1 MSGAQSEDGSVQ
13 TSQEG
18 KELDPRDS
26 EAHRCVGFDDPESQE
41 IFNLT
46 QSTAAF
52 PKRKAAA
59 LLLFMKVGRLTPTRD
74 FSGGEPRGSAPDKSK
89 GNSKSR

>member
-18 KELDPRDS
+18 QELDPRDS

-46 QSTAAF
+46 QSTAAL
-52 PKRKAAA
+52 PSVGKAAA
-59 LLLFMKVGRLTPTRD
+59 LLPFKKFGRLTPTRD
-74 FSGGEPRGSAPDKSK
+74 FSGGEPRGSAPEKS
-89 GNSKSR
+89 

>member
-18 KELDPRDS
+18 QELDPRDS
-26 EAHRCVGFDDPESQE
+26 EAHRGVGFDDPESQE

-46 QSTAAF
+46 Q
-52 PKRKAAA
+52 R
-59 LLLFMKVGRLTPTRD
+59 MKD
-74 FSGGEPRGSAPDKSK
+74 FLVQY
-89 GNSKSR
+89 